1 MGRIATTF
9 EGLRARGEAALVPY
23 LMAGYPSMEA
33 TREMLHAVV
42 EAGADLVELGIP
54 FSDPLADGAT
64 LQRVNH
70 LALEGGATLR
80 GALELV
86 ASLRDEVRVPLV
98 LMSYYNPLLRMGDE
112 AFAREAAL
120 AGVDGVIVPDLPV
133 EEAAGL
139 GAACAEAGVDLV
151 GMATPGT
158 PPARLADIAA
168 RASGFLY
175 CVSLK
180 GVTGA
185 RSRLSSG
192 AEPLVRRVREVS
204 DLPAV
209 VGFGI
214 STADQVRA
222 VAAYADG
229 VVVASALLDR
239 IDREPHRRTE
249 AAAAFVAELK
259 AACHGARGT

>member
-9 EGLRARGEAALVPY
+9 DGLRALGETALVPY

-64 LQRVNH
+64 LQRINH

-80 GALELV
+80 GALDFV
-86 ASLRDEVRVPLV
+86 ASVRAEVSVPLV
-98 LMSYYNPLLRMGDE
+98 LMSYYNPMLRMGDE
-112 AFAREAAL
+112 AFATEAAR
-120 AGVDGVIVPDLPV
+120 AGVDGVIVPDLPL

-139 GAACAEAGVDLV
+139 RAACGEAGVDLV
-151 GMATPGT
+151 GMATPAT
-158 PPARLADIAA
+158 PPERLASIATH
-168 RASGFLY
+168 ASGFLY

-180 GVTGA
+180 GITGA
-185 RSRLSSG
+185 RSALSSN

-214 STADQVRA
+214 STPQQVRA
-222 VAAYADG
+222 VAAFADG

-239 IDREPHRRTE
+239 IDREPHRRPE
-249 AAAAFVAELK
+249 AAAEFVAELK
-259 AACHGARGT
+259 SACRVGPL